1 MKITPSMVTLWHVAA
16 TITGGVMLPILL
28 GLVQYVSS
36 HGANVGQDISYG
48 IPVLI
53 GGLATLPV
61 SIWHAVKANPALP
74 QAEADVSN
82 QAVAEVKNMAH
93 EALTRIENIW
103 PVLHDLNTR
112 QTAQEAAQKAATPV
126 VAAPYKIT
134 DAPASMAQVPVGPTA
149 MYAQSVTAS
158 TASPQFSLPQRSFTQ
173 SALIPAVPKQ

>member
-112 QTAQEAAQKAATPV
+112 QTAQEAITKAATPV
-126 VAAPYKIT
+126 SAPQPVQPVSVPQVPFSIAGSTYQH
-134 DAPASMAQVPVGPTA
+134 PASTPINAV
-149 MYAQSVTAS
+149 
-158 TASPQFSLPQRSFTQ
+158 LPQRSFTQ
-173 SALIPAVPKQ
+173 SALMPAVPKQ